1 MLIYFSGK
9 ILQSFGS
16 QIVLKLPNGQGFLI
30 NVNPAVRYSVNETLE
45 LYLFDYNGEM
55 FGFETFE
62 ERLLIDKLIRGGLE
76 TDSAIETVY
85 RVGVDKVQKAII
97 NKDDSQLRKVE
108 GLSVKNIG
116 KILEI
121 EATQLLF
128 NGKPE
133 SSEMHKESYS
143 ASEFTDKMQTLGYNR
158 NQIVGVISTLKQE
171 SKWGQVNLIEL
182 VKFAIEYLETTGK
195 R

>member
-9 ILQSFGS
+9 ILQSLGS

-30 NVNPAVRYSVNETLE
+30 NVNPAVRHSVNETLE